1 MKFILSIVMALALI
15 VPTMAAS
22 DLSSTAPSLT
32 QTSSLYNAKEFSLN
46 LGTSY
51 NLDTSAAFQQEYA
64 FNLAVGST
72 YFFTRNIGVEA
83 WLPFYS
89 TKGAS
94 FQEVQAG
101 VLFRLPLSTDK
112 AILKNIAPYIGVGG
126 VYNWDTDSTWAY
138 IAKVGSEFRLNK
150 KWSTFIEGQYRND
163 EFQNWGQGQVNLVG
177 GFKLIF

>member
-1 MKFILSIVMALALI
+1 MALALI

-22 DLSSTAPSLT
+22 DISSTAPSIA
-32 QTSSLYNAKEFSLN
+32 QTSSLYNAHEFSLN
-46 LGTSY
+46 LGTGY
-51 NLDTSAAFQQEYA
+51 ILDTSAAFQQDYS

-72 YFFTRNIGVEA
+72 YFITRNIGVEA

-94 FQEVQAG
+94 FQEVQVG
-101 VLFRLPLSTDK
+101 GIFRLPLSADK
-112 AILKNIAPYIGVGG
+112 AILKNVAPYVGVAA
-126 VYNWDTDSTWAY
+126 VYNWDTDSTWGY

-177 GFKLIF
+177 GLKLIF